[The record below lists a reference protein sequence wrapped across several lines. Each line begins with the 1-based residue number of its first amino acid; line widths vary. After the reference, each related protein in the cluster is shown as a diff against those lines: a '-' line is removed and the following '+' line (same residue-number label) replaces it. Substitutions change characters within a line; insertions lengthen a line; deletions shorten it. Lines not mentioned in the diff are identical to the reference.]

1 MKTMGHFL
9 ADNKRPIC
17 SVRPDATVR
26 DALELMAQKNIG
38 ALLVIDGMGLAGVF
52 SERDYARKV
61 VLQGKTSNE
70 ALVKDVMTAEVIT
83 VESTHT
89 IDHCMKIMT
98 DHHVRHL
105 PIMENQQVKGLISIG
120 DVVKEMMAHQKTI
133 IEQLHSYI
141 AG

>member
-9 ADNKRPIC
+9 ADNNRQLY

-26 DALELMAQKNIG
+26 EALELMAQKNIG
-38 ALLVIDGMGLAGVF
+38 ALLVLDGEALAGIF

-61 VLQGKTSNE
+61 ILRGRASNE
-70 ALVKDVMTAEVIT
+70 ALVQDIMTAEVIT
-83 VESTHT
+83 VESAHT
-89 IDHCMKIMT
+89 IDHCMQVMT
-98 DHHVRHL
+98 EHRIRHL
-105 PIMENQQVKGLISIG
+105 PIMEKQQVKGLISIG
-120 DVVKEMMAHQKTI
+120 DVVKEMLAHQKAT

>member
-9 ADNKRPIC
+9 ADNNRQLY

-26 DALELMAQKNIG
+26 EALELMAQKNIG
-38 ALLVIDGMGLAGVF
+38 ALLVLDGEALAGIF

-61 VLQGKTSNE
+61 ILRGRASSE
-70 ALVKDVMTAEVIT
+70 ALVQDIMTAEVIT
-83 VESTHT
+83 VESAHT
-89 IDHCMKIMT
+89 IDHCMQVMT
-98 DHHVRHL
+98 EHRIRHL
-105 PIMENQQVKGLISIG
+105 PIMEKQQVKGLISIG
-120 DVVKEMMAHQKTI
+120 DVVKEMMAHQKAT

>member
-9 ADNKRPIC
+9 ADNNRPIY

-26 DALELMAQKNIG
+26 EALELMAQKNIG

-61 VLQGKTSNE
+61 VLMGKSSNE
-70 ALVKDVMTAEVIT
+70 ALVKDIMTAEVIT
-83 VESTHT
+83 VESTQT
-89 IDHCMKIMT
+89 MEHCMQIMT
-98 DHHVRHL
+98 DHRVRHL
-105 PIMENQQVKGLISIG
+105 PIMDKQQVKGLISIG

>member
-1 MKTMGHFL
+1 MKTTGHFL
-9 ADNKRPIC
+9 AEGHRLIHAI
-17 SVRPDATVR
+17 RPDATVR
-26 DALELMAQKNIG
+26 EALELMAQKNIG

-83 VESTHT
+83 VESTQNME
-89 IDHCMKIMT
+89 HCMQIMT

-105 PIMENQQVKGLISIG
+105 PIMDKQQVKGLISIG
-120 DVVKEMMAHQKTI
+120 DVVKEMMAHQKAT
-133 IEQLHSYI
+133 IEQLQSYI

>member
-9 ADNKRPIC
+9 ADNNRQLY

-26 DALELMAQKNIG
+26 EALELMAQKNIG
-38 ALLVIDGMGLAGVF
+38 ALLVLDGEALAGIF

-61 VLQGKTSNE
+61 ILRGRASSE
-70 ALVKDVMTAEVIT
+70 ALVKDIMTAEVIT
-83 VESTHT
+83 VESAHT
-89 IDHCMKIMT
+89 IDHCIQVMT
-98 DHHVRHL
+98 EHRIRHL
-105 PIMENQQVKGLISIG
+105 PIMEKQQVKGLISIG
-120 DVVKEMMAHQKTI
+120 DVVKEMMAHQKAT

>member
-9 ADNKRPIC
+9 ADNNRPIY

-26 DALELMAQKNIG
+26 EALELMAQKNIG

-61 VLQGKTSNE
+61 VLMGKSSNE
-70 ALVKDVMTAEVIT
+70 ALVKDIMTAEVIT
-83 VESTHT
+83 VESTQT
-89 IDHCMKIMT
+89 MEHCMQIMT
-98 DHHVRHL
+98 DHRVRHL
-105 PIMENQQVKGLISIG
+105 PIMDKQQVKGLISIG
-120 DVVKEMMAHQKTI
+120 DVVKEMMAHQKAT

>member
-9 ADNKRPIC
+9 ADNNRQTY

-26 DALELMAQKNIG
+26 EALELMAQKNIG
-38 ALLVIDGMGLAGVF
+38 ALLVLDGETLAGVF

-61 VLQGKTSNE
+61 ILKGRTSNE
-70 ALVKDVMTAEVIT
+70 ALVKDVMTAKVIT
-83 VESTHT
+83 VQSTQNME
-89 IDHCMKIMT
+89 HCMQIMT

-105 PIMENQQVKGLISIG
+105 PIMEKQQVKGLISIG
-120 DVVKEMMAHQKTI
+120 DVVKEMMAHQKAT

-141 AG
+141 AS

>member
-9 ADNKRPIC
+9 ADNNRQIY
-17 SVRPDATVR
+17 SVRPDATVLK
-26 DALELMAQKNIG
+26 ALELMAQKNIG
-38 ALLVIDGMGLAGVF
+38 ALLVLDGETLAGVF

-61 VLQGKTSNE
+61 ILKGRTSNE

-83 VESTHT
+83 VQSTQNME
-89 IDHCMKIMT
+89 HCMQIMT

-105 PIMENQQVKGLISIG
+105 PIMEKQQVKGLISIG
-120 DVVKEMMAHQKTI
+120 DVVKEMMAHQKAT

-141 AG
+141 AS

>member
-9 ADNKRPIC
+9 ADNKRPIY
-17 SVRPDATVR
+17 SDRPDATVR
-26 DALELMAQKNIG
+26 EALELMAQKNIG

-83 VESTHT
+83 VESTQNME
-89 IDHCMKIMT
+89 HCMQIMT

-105 PIMENQQVKGLISIG
+105 PIMDKQQVKGLISIG
-120 DVVKEMMAHQKTI
+120 DVIKEIMAHQKAT
-133 IEQLHSYI
+133 IEQLQSYI

>member
-9 ADNKRPIC
+9 ADNNRPIY

-26 DALELMAQKNIG
+26 QALELMAQKNIG

-61 VLQGKTSNE
+61 VLMGKSSNE
-70 ALVKDVMTAEVIT
+70 ALVKDIMTAEVIT
-83 VESTHT
+83 VESTQT
-89 IDHCMKIMT
+89 MEHCMQIMT
-98 DHHVRHL
+98 DHRVRHL
-105 PIMENQQVKGLISIG
+105 PIMDKQQVKGLISIG